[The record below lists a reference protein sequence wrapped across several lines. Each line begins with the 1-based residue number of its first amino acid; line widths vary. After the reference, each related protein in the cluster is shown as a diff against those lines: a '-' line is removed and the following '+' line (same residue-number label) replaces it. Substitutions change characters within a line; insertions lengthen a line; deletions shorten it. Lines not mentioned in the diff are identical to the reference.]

1 MIYRILLSAIAMIAL
16 GANAVW
22 AQSAAQV
29 VDKVIAGYNGSRGI
43 SAAFNV
49 ATAQGTTAGTI
60 DMMGQKFRILSPDM
74 KCWFDGKTQWT
85 YTKVTG
91 EVNVT
96 TPTATEIAQ
105 SNPYAIISSMRSNCT
120 LSMKSTASEYVVT
133 FKPKKKGQI
142 TQAVV
147 TIGKK
152 NYQVQKAVLT
162 TADRNSY
169 TTIISHYTTGKN
181 FPASTF
187 VFNKSQVPSG
197 TEVVDLR

>member
-1 MIYRILLSAIAMIAL
+1 MIRRIILSAMLLLAL
-16 GANAVW
+16 GGNDAL
-22 AQSAAQV
+22 AQTASSI
-29 VDKVIAGYNGSRGI
+29 VDKVLAGYNASHGI
-43 SAAFNV
+43 SASFNV
-49 ATAQGTTAGTI
+49 TTAQGTSTGTI
-60 DMMGQKFRILSPDM
+60 DMDGKKFRILSDDM

-85 YTKVTG
+85 YSRMTG

-96 TPTATEIAQ
+96 IPTADEIAQ
-105 SNPYAIISSMRSNCT
+105 SNPYAIISSMRNTCT
-120 LSMKSTASEYVVT
+120 LSMKATATDYVVT

-152 NYQVQKAVLT
+152 TYQVQKAVI
-162 TADRNSY
+162 TASDRNTY
-169 TTIISHYTTGKN
+169 TSTITRYSTGKN

-187 VFNKSQVPSG
+187 VFNKKLVPAG

>member
-1 MIYRILLSAIAMIAL
+1 MTYRIILSLIIGVL
-16 GANAVW
+16 GFGTAW
-22 AQSAAQV
+22 GQSAAQV
-29 VDKVIAGYNGSRGI
+29 VDKVLEGYNRSNGI
-43 SAAFNV
+43 SATFNV
-49 ATAQGTTAGTI
+49 ANAQGTSAGTI
-60 DMMGQKFRILSPDM
+60 DMMGKKYRILTKDM

-85 YTKVTG
+85 YSSVTG

-96 TPTATEIAQ
+96 TPTAAEIAQ
-105 SNPYAIISSMRSNCT
+105 SHPYSIISSLSKQCS
-120 LSMKSTASEYVVT
+120 LSMKATANDYIIT

-152 NYQVQKAVLT
+152 TYQVQKAVIST
-162 TADRNSY
+162 SDRQNY
-169 TTIISHYTTGKN
+169 TTTISHYTTGKN

-187 VFNKSQVPSG
+187 VFNKSQVPAG